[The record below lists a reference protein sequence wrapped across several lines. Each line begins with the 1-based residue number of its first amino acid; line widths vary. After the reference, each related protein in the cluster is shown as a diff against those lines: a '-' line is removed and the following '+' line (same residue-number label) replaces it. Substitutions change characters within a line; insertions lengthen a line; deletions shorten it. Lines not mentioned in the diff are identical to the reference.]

1 MKRQLISL
9 IAVAVL
15 AQAAI
20 CSGLEYHDASQLKVI
35 GKPTWGTDTL
45 FYRLP
50 DTLCGVVRKPLWDLG
65 RNSAGIAVRFR
76 SNTTTIG
83 ARWTVWNN
91 FAMNHM
97 TATGVRGLD
106 LYAMEPDGRWTF
118 VNSARPGTKPD
129 NTSTIMSNMTADMRE
144 YMLYLPLY
152 DGCKSL
158 EIGIDSTAVIEQPAV
173 NLPLEEKPVV
183 WYGTS
188 ITQGGCASR
197 PGMAATNIVE
207 RELNRV
213 VINLGFSGNGRL
225 DPEIARVMAAIDAG
239 MYILDCLPNVTIE
252 QIKERTE
259 AFYGILRAAH
269 PTTPILMV
277 RTPEFPN
284 KRFNTEVRR
293 VVNEK
298 DAAWREF
305 YRRFRAAGDSNV
317 HFIDTT
323 GMIGDDG
330 EATVDCAHFTD
341 LGFER
346 CAAFMLPELRRYL
359 E

>member
-1 MKRQLISL
+1 MKKLLFSL
-9 IAVAVL
+9 ILIVL
-15 AQAAI
+15 APAALA
-20 CSGLEYHDASQLKVI
+20 GLHYHDASQFKVI
-35 GKPTWGTDTL
+35 GKPTLATDTV
-45 FYRLP
+45 FSRLP
-50 DTLCGVVRKPLWDLG
+50 DSLCGKVRKPLWDLG

-83 ARWTVWNN
+83 AEWTVRNN

-106 LYAMEPDGRWTF
+106 LYALQPDGSWAF
-118 VNSARPGTKPD
+118 VNSARPGTKPL
-129 NTSTIMSNMTADMRE
+129 NTCTIMSNMTAQMRE
-144 YMLYLPLY
+144 YLLFLPLY
-152 DGCKSL
+152 DGC
-158 EIGIDSTAVIEQPAV
+158 ERVAIGIDSTAVIEQPAID
-173 NLPLEEKPVV
+173 LPQVERPVV

-197 PGMAATNIVE
+197 PGMAASNILE

-225 DPEIARVMAAIDAG
+225 DPEIANVMAAIDAG
-239 MYILDCLPNVTIE
+239 MYILDCLPNLTTP

-259 AFYGILRAAH
+259 KFYSILRAAH
-269 PTTPILMV
+269 PNTPILMV

-284 KRFNTEVRR
+284 KRFNSEVRR
-293 VVNEK
+293 LVDEK
-298 DAAWREF
+298 DATWLEF
-305 YRRFRAAGDSNV
+305 YRQFRAAGDSNV

-323 GMIGDDG
+323 GMIGSDG

-346 CAAFMLPELRRYL
+346 CASFLLPFIRKYL
-359 E
+359 K